1 MKSFMVVARIKDG
14 VTPEEIK
21 TLIPAEVIQAKIL
34 EDKGLLGTIKVA
46 MPKRTVFLEAFA
58 DSEAAAIDSIKSLPM
73 SEIWDFE
80 LFETTPPAGAATN
93 I

>member
-1 MKSFMVVARIKDG
+1 
-14 VTPEEIK
+14 
-21 TLIPAEVIQAKIL
+21 
-34 EDKGLLGTIKVA
+34 LLGTIKVA

-80 LFETTPPAGAATN
+80 LFETTPPAGVATN